1 MNIGID
7 ADLLEYRAAF
17 AAERMEYGISY
28 EDAEFGESGV
38 IWVQLASEA
47 KELKAKLEAKG
58 VTVLE
63 RRDRIQLEPVEAAL
77 YNAKSMIERI
87 VSSLDGEHSDVTLYL
102 SGKTNFRTDIATIKP
117 YKGNRA
123 KNRKATH
130 GPAVREYM
138 QKHWNCV
145 ITENEE
151 ADDALGYTQ
160 YKYVEEGDAFGH
172 VIVSIDKDL
181 DMIPGLHY
189 NFLKEIRYSIDEE
202 AARHLFWCQV
212 LSGDS
217 VDNIQG
223 VKGCGPVTAAEAL
236 QGCTTE
242 TEMYQAALS
251 LYMQGYGED
260 EGEAALLEN
269 ARLIWIRRYP
279 NQMWEPPSC

>member
-7 ADLLEYRAAF
+7 ADLLVYRAAF

-38 IWVQLASEA
+38 IWVQSAAEA
-47 KELKAKLEAKG
+47 KELSLKLETKG
-58 VTVLE
+58 VTVLD
-63 RRDRIQLEPVEAAL
+63 RLDRINLEPVEAAL

-87 VSSLDGEHSDVTLYL
+87 ISSLDGEHSDAILYL
-102 SGKTNFRTDIATIKP
+102 SGEDNFRTNIATIKP

-123 KNRKATH
+123 KNRKPTH
-130 GPAVREYM
+130 GPAVRAYM

-145 ITENEE
+145 ITEDEE

-160 YKYVEEGDAFGH
+160 YKYVEEGDVFGH
-172 VIVSIDKDL
+172 VIVSTDKDL

-189 NFLKEIRYSIDEE
+189 NFTKEVRYFVDEE
-202 AARHLFWCQV
+202 TARRIFWCQV
-212 LSGDS
+212 LSGDD

-223 VKGCGPVTAAEAL
+223 VVGCGVKRAKKAL
-236 QGCTTE
+236 QDATTE
-242 TEMYQAALS
+242 EELYRAALA
-251 LYMQGYGED
+251 LYVQGYGQEKA
-260 EGEAALLEN
+260 EEALLET

-279 NQMWEPPSC
+279 NQMWEPPV